1 MIEAERLRNA
11 QKDAEEQADEARKV
25 ELARLGNE
33 FQATVGNIVNA
44 VSSAST
50 ELERAARTL
59 DGNAQSTQ
67 QLSRSAA
74 LASEEASANVQSV
87 ATASEQMTGSVHE
100 ISRQVQESSRIAEQT
115 NLLALNATIEAARA
129 GDAGRGFAV
138 VAQEVKALAAQTAK
152 ATEEIGGQ
160 VAGMQQATN
169 QSVTT
174 IKAIGDTIGRIAEIA
189 TTIAAAIEEQ
199 GATTRE
205 ISRNVQQAAKGTSEV
220 ASNVGSL
227 SRGAN
232 ETGTASTQVL
242 GSAQSLSRESQRL
255 KIEVEKFVA
264 TVRAG

>member
-1 MIEAERLRNA
+1 MPKLTDTRIAEL
-11 QKDAEEQADEARKV
+11 
-25 ELARLGNE
+25 
-33 FQATVGNIVNA
+33 
-44 VSSAST
+44 ST
-50 ELERAARTL
+50 AAGRIGDVVKL
-59 DGNAQSTQ
+59 I
-67 QLSRSAA
+67 
-74 LASEEASANVQSV
+74 
-87 ATASEQMTGSVHE
+87 TA
-100 ISRQVQESSRIAEQT
+100 IAEQT

-199 GATTRE
+199 GATTQE
-205 ISRNVQQAAKGTSEV
+205 ISRNVQQAAKGTLEV

-242 GSAQSLSRESQRL
+242 GSAQSLSRESHHL

-264 TVRAG
+264 MVRAG